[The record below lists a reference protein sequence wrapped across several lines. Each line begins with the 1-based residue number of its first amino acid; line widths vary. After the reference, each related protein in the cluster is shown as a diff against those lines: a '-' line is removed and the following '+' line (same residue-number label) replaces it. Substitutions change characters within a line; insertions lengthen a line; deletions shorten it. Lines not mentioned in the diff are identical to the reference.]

1 MKQRVLVSVPG
12 KLILMGEHA
21 AVYGRPALVTAVAPR
36 ASVSVTAN
44 QERLVIDLP
53 DLGERSETSW
63 AEITARADS
72 ARNRW
77 ARYAEQPTPERFQ
90 ALENDSPEHL
100 VAIALGEVAHE
111 LGTTDLP
118 SIQVRVVSE
127 LPIGSGFGSSA
138 ATAVGV
144 IGATLAF
151 LGHSADRDRIDR
163 IALEVERRQHGLPSG
178 VDHKTVLFGGVVW
191 ARRHDSGHVEVE
203 PLKVQPA
210 LFSDLLVFHTG
221 RPEETTGEVVAAVR
235 RRLEEEN
242 PNEFEQRLDTMGRCV
257 EALRDYLCGSTEAN
271 NKIVSLMRTYE
282 RCLEEIGVVPTSVQE
297 VVRAVEALDGG
308 AKISGAGALSGDAA
322 GCLLVHGP
330 ALEPG
335 RIPRDLEA
343 YHRQPVELGAEGFR
357 IEEIV

>member
-1 MKQRVLVSVPG
+1 
-12 KLILMGEHA
+12 MGEHA
-21 AVYGRPALVTAVAPR
+21 AVYGQPALVTAVAPR
-36 ASVSVTAN
+36 ALVSVTAN
-44 QERLVIDLP
+44 QEGLVIDLP
-53 DLGERSETSW
+53 DLRERSETSW
-63 AEITARADS
+63 SEIATRADS
-72 ARNRW
+72 ARDRW
-77 ARYAEQPTPERFQ
+77 ARYAEEPTPERFQ

-100 VAIALGEVAHE
+100 VAIALGEIAHE

-118 SIQVRVVSE
+118 SIQVRMVSE

-191 ARRHDSGHVEVE
+191 AGRNDSGHVEVE

-210 LFSDLLVFHTG
+210 LFSDLLVFQTG

-235 RRLEEEN
+235 RRQEES
-242 PNEFEQRLDTMGRCV
+242 PNEFEKRLDTMGRCV
-257 EALRDYLCGSTEAN
+257 EALRTYLCVSTEPN
-271 NKIVSLMRTYE
+271 NEIVSLMRTYE
-282 RCLEEIGVVPTSVQE
+282 RCLEEIGVVPTSVQK
-297 VVRAVEALDGG
+297 VVRAVESLDGG

-322 GCLLVHGP
+322 GCLLVLGP

-335 RIPRDLEA
+335 RIPRDLEV
-343 YHRQPVELGAEGFR
+343 YRRQPVELGAEGFR